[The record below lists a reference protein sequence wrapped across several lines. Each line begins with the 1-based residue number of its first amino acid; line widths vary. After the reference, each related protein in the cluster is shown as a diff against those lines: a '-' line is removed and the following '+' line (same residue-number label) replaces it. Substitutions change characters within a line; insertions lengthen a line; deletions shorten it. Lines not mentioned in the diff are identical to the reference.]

1 MNRIMDHLLKMD
13 MSDLSLLYGPPR
25 RAGECGNGRI
35 QGHSARYEPS
45 RHTFRQVC
53 VDMHV
58 LLIEDNPSDAALVRV
73 FLRRELSSRCKFEH
87 QLTLKQGLERLRR
100 GGIDVALIDLDLPD
114 SQGPSTVQTVRAEAD
129 GVPIVVLTGFDEEE
143 AALEA
148 VRMGAQDYLVKG
160 KTDAALLVRTLQFA
174 IERAAHQAQRREVAD
189 EATAIAER
197 IGTLTDRER
206 EILDLIVTGQSLKEI
221 AGRFGTSYNTLKNQ
235 RASIMEKMQVRSETD
250 LVRVTLMCRFG
261 R

>member
-1 MNRIMDHLLKMD
+1 
-13 MSDLSLLYGPPR
+13 
-25 RAGECGNGRI
+25 
-35 QGHSARYEPS
+35 
-45 RHTFRQVC
+45 
-53 VDMHV
+53 MHV
-58 LLIEDNPSDAALVRV
+58 LLIEDNPSDVGLVRV
-73 FLRRELSSRCKFEH
+73 FLRRELGSRCKFEH

-114 SQGPSTVQTVRAEAD
+114 SQGPITVQTVRAEAD
-129 GVPIVVLTGFDEEE
+129 GVPIVVLTGFDEEA

-189 EATAIAER
+189 EATANVER
-197 IGTLTDRER
+197 IATLTDRER
-206 EILDLIVTGQSLKEI
+206 EILDLIVSGQSLKEI